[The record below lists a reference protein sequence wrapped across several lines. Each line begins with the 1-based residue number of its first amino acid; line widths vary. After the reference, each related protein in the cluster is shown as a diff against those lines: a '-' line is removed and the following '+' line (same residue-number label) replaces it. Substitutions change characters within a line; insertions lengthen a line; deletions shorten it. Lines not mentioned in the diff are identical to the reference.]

1 MFAVE
6 ERERPGL
13 LIGDL
18 GVHDMHTD
26 AREKGEERWGWR
38 AGQAELGYL
47 YREDRWGKG
56 YGKEG
61 LRAFLGEWWGLE
73 RRKVV
78 VEVSEKDDGGERTV
92 GEDEEGKL
100 PELEEERRETLKA
113 VTETANVASLN
124 VLAHCGFDKVRTFV
138 VATTGDELIEME
150 MKRP

>member
-1 MFAVE
+1 M
-6 ERERPGL
+6 
-13 LIGDL
+13 
-18 GVHDMHTD
+18 
-26 AREKGEERWGWR
+26 
-38 AGQAELGYL
+38 
-47 YREDRWGKG
+47 
-56 YGKEG
+56 
-61 LRAFLGEWWGLE
+61 
-73 RRKVV
+73 V
-78 VEVSEKDDGGERTV
+78 VEVSEKDNGGERTV